1 MQGNSSIVRLSVQES
16 EAGTQ
21 EHGKPSSPSS
31 TICDLAEA
39 NAFCESYGKPHVPVS
54 VAFGAERLHVCR
66 LQGSW
71 DLERA
76 VAKNSPALIRSIRKL
91 PSKNTLAEW
100 DDLTFRFAPRSYLY
114 ADKDRIVGFASTPS
128 EAESLVIRFSKTCR
142 KVAAPAG
149 GTFHLIEQD
158 RYDIRCQTVTLPPDT
173 VLSPEALILHYGT
186 DGEQW
191 HQDFAGKLQK
201 TIHGLSIFEGKPGTG
216 KTFYLR
222 HLTGV
227 LGKTHRFYFI
237 PTATMGILSK
247 SEFIGFWADQRRI
260 HPNRKFVVILEDSD
274 AALMTRGSDN
284 RDQVSAILNLSDGML
299 ADFLGQRKVPQTTR
313 GFSGGMPSRTY
324 TSVSTLRFHE
334 GKPISR
340 TE

>member
-1 MQGNSSIVRLSVQES
+1 MTPVLNAIESMKSATAESVQVP

-21 EHGKPSSPSS
+21 EHGKPGSPSS
-31 TICDLAEA
+31 SICDLAEA

-100 DDLTFRFAPRSYLY
+100 DDLTFRFAPCSYLY

-158 RYDIRCQTVTLPPDT
+158 RYDIRCQTVTLYLGCYSVLEMGFPSWNRRVETLVYVREGIPPENPRVVCGT
-173 VLSPEALILHYGT
+173 FHCPRKSALSTAPASSAALKTIRFRRLSVGTRLILVVPMT
-186 DGEQW
+186 EQ
-191 HQDFAGKLQK
+191 
-201 TIHGLSIFEGKPGTG
+201 
-216 KTFYLR
+216 
-222 HLTGV
+222 
-227 LGKTHRFYFI
+227 
-237 PTATMGILSK
+237 
-247 SEFIGFWADQRRI
+247 IGGFRARLYR
-260 HPNRKFVVILEDSD
+260 SD
-274 AALMTRGSDN
+274 ER
-284 RDQVSAILNLSDGML
+284 
-299 ADFLGQRKVPQTTR
+299 
-313 GFSGGMPSRTY
+313 
-324 TSVSTLRFHE
+324 
-334 GKPISR
+334 
-340 TE
+340 